1 MRKTPRRSGAEPLSI
16 AATRASYAISPAD
29 ETPIFYEVLEPPDR
43 ADSTPDIP
51 AISRVEDDEHVAV
64 VLTDG
69 IGCDGY
75 VWKYLCRDLAGER
88 RVLHWHYRG
97 HGRSPLPRDPRRIAI
112 ADLADDLAAVL
123 ADSHT
128 EAAVVCGHSMGVQ
141 VALETYRRHPQRV
154 RGLILL
160 CGSPENPLRTFHGQ
174 RTLEVVLP
182 RVRSAVERA
191 PRLINQA
198 ARLLLPTRLAF
209 RLAARVEVNADLIQA
224 TDFMPYLRGLSR
236 IEMPFFLSM
245 LAAAGEHSA
254 IDLLPSVGV
263 PALVVAGERDNFT
276 PPDLSRA
283 MAAAIPGAELCEVEG
298 GSHTAPLER
307 PDLVNRTVRDFLA
320 RRVDGARG
328 QEPDAREGR
337 ASERAR

>member
-1 MRKTPRRSGAEPLSI
+1 VHK
-16 AATRASYAISPAD
+16 RASYAISPTD
-29 ETPIFYEVLEPPDR
+29 ETPIFYEVSEPPAPSSGGSDDLAR
-43 ADSTPDIP
+43 SDAIP
-51 AISRVEDDEHVAV
+51 HPSPV

-75 VWKYLCRDLAGER
+75 VWKYLRREMEGER
-88 RVLHWHYRG
+88 PVIHWHYRG
-97 HGRSPLPRDPRRIAI
+97 HGRSPLPRDPRRVAI

-123 ADSHT
+123 EDSRIGS
-128 EAAVVCGHSMGVQ
+128 AVVFGHSMGVQ
-141 VALETYRRHPQRV
+141 VALETYRRHPSRV
-154 RGLILL
+154 RGLVLL
-160 CGSPENPLRTFHGQ
+160 CGSPENPLRTFRGQ
-174 RTLEVVLP
+174 RGLEVVLP

-209 RLAARVEVNADLIQA
+209 RLAARVEVNADLLDA

-254 IDLLPSVGV
+254 VDMLAGIAAPV
-263 PALVVAGERDNFT
+263 LVVAGSRDGFT
-276 PPDLSRA
+276 PPELSRA
-283 MAAAIPGAELCEVEG
+283 MAAAIPGADLCEVEH

-307 PDLVNRTVRDFLA
+307 PDLVGHAVREFLA
-320 RRVDGARG
+320 HRIDRADDPGPG
-328 QEPDAREGR
+328 EPAAPAGLDR
-337 ASERAR
+337 APAG